1 MELSETV
8 AESSRARVAG
18 AASER
23 IEWGRTRRLME
34 NGSWKYTPLGT
45 RRRRQWVFFQ
55 ALLRLFGLGLKLA
68 GLYQRGL
75 ENAIAVRLTRLDLA
89 FADLPAAFDGFRIL
103 QLSDLHVDAL
113 PGTFEAAL
121 DLTAGLEVDLCVLTG
136 DYRRRTDGPFE
147 HILAPLGALVS
158 GVRTREGCYAILGNH
173 DCADMVPGLERLGI
187 TVLINQSRSLER
199 AGARLH
205 LTGTDDVHYYFTEA
219 AHTALARAPE
229 GFKIALV
236 HSAELAG
243 VAAQRGF
250 RLYLAGH
257 THGGQ
262 VCLPGGRPIFTHL
275 SCHRGYASG
284 LWRHG
289 GMLGYTT
296 TGVGV
301 SGLPIRFNSRGE
313 VALITLRRHDPK
325 ESGSER

>member
-1 MELSETV
+1 MDLSEKV
-8 AESSRARVAG
+8 AESSRARVA
-18 AASER
+18 R
-23 IEWGRTRRLME
+23 TTCDRNEWGRTRRLME
-34 NGSWKYTPLGT
+34 NGKWKYTPLGT
-45 RRRRQWVFFQ
+45 RRRRRWAFFQ
-55 ALLRLFGLGLKLA
+55 SLLRLFGLGLKA
-68 GLYQRGL
+68 VGLYQRGL
-75 ENAIAVRLTRLDLA
+75 ENALAVRLTRLDLA

-103 QLSDLHVDAL
+103 HLSDLHVDAL

-136 DYRRRTDGPFE
+136 DYRRRVDGPFE
-147 HILAPLGALVS
+147 HILAPLEELVS
-158 GVRTREGCYAILGNH
+158 GLRAREGCYAILGNH
-173 DCADMVPGLERLGI
+173 DCADMVPGLERIGI

-199 AGARLH
+199 AGAQLH
-205 LTGTDDVHYYFTEA
+205 LTGSDDVHYYFTEA
-219 AHTALARAPE
+219 ARAALERAPE

-243 VAAQRGF
+243 VAAELGF

-275 SCHRGYASG
+275 SRHRGYASG

-301 SGLPIRFNSRGE
+301 SGLPIRFSSRGE
-313 VALITLRRHDPK
+313 VALITLRRQDPN
-325 ESGSER
+325 ESGRDR